1 MGSRP
6 LIFPLQW
13 SPSTLPAGC
22 GLTRLLPE
30 TWVHACTAFPWQPEP
45 TTPAGTRR
53 PQVRVHLRASACRAG
68 PRSAPPASPP
78 RSPGPR
84 PRRALQERRQDSVS
98 GPRKNERRS
107 AGEGR
112 GEPPSTGSWVSSFV
126 SLRGPQFPHLQNR
139 DTRCRPPVRYGG
151 GGAEPRAAA
160 GAWSGPGRPPALA
173 APPGRLARGSQA
185 PRPHAAEDL
194 ARGSGS
200 PGGDEHRRGLH
211 DGNGSGRGARGH
223 GTLGA
228 GVAESPPPLPAGP
241 GALSR
246 PPLAAA
252 RLRPGADAG
261 FPGLSGN
268 PRPHHAP
275 WAVWRQTQC
284 PEPTWWLGGGQG
296 QGGPLLRTP
305 KS

>member
-1 MGSRP
+1 MN
-6 LIFPLQW
+6 
-13 SPSTLPAGC
+13 AG
-22 GLTRLLPE
+22 
-30 TWVHACTAFPWQPEP
+30 
-45 TTPAGTRR
+45 
-53 PQVRVHLRASACRAG
+53 
-68 PRSAPPASPP
+68 
-78 RSPGPR
+78 
-84 PRRALQERRQDSVS
+84 RQ
-98 GPRKNERRS
+98 
-107 AGEGR
+107 GR
-112 GEPPSTGSWVSSFV
+112 GEPPSTGSWVSSLA
-126 SLRGPQFPHLQNR
+126 SGGHSFPHLQNR

-246 PPLAAA
+246 LPLAAA
-252 RLRPGADAG
+252 RLRPGAHAG

-296 QGGPLLRTP
+296 QGGPLVRTP